1 MMQARV
7 VLATGG
13 TGGHLF
19 PAEALAAELSGQ
31 GHAVTIIMDRRVDGF
46 KGLNDSVD
54 IRFVRS
60 GYFKPGIVKKLQA
73 LVNLGLGFFQAGYLL
88 WKIKPSVVV
97 GFGGYSALPTVLAAQ
112 IMGIPTML
120 HEQNAALGKANALLA
135 RCCKAIALSQPN
147 TRGINITEQ
156 SKTVLTGNPVRSGI
170 IAIAHA
176 TYITPDAGGDI
187 RLLITGG
194 SQAATVFSDVVPKAL
209 ARLPESL
216 RARLSVVHQCRSVDI
231 DATAAAYQMDG
242 IRAETAVFFAD
253 MPDRLRDCHLF
264 IGRSGASTVAE
275 IAAAGRPAIFV
286 PYPGHADMQQ
296 KYNAEHMVA
305 SGGAKMFMQPDFTPE
320 ALSSYLESLLGQPDA
335 LGLMAVAARA
345 CGKPDAT
352 KNLAEVVVN
361 LLGK

>member
-1 MMQARV
+1 MTQARI

-60 GYFKPGIVKKLQA
+60 GYFKSGIIKKLQA
-73 LVNLGLGFFQAGYLL
+73 LVNLGLGFFEAGYLL

-135 RCCKAIALSQPN
+135 RFCKKIALSQPN

-156 SKTVLTGNPVRSGI
+156 NKTVLTGNPVRAGI
-170 IAIAHA
+170 IAIADAAYA
-176 TYITPDAGGDI
+176 TPAVGDI

-209 ARLPESL
+209 ALLPERL
-216 RARLSVVHQCRSVDI
+216 RTRLSVVHQCRSVDI

-242 IRAETAVFFAD
+242 IRAETAVFFSD

-296 KYNAEHMVA
+296 KYNAEHMVD
-305 SGGAKMFMQPDFTPE
+305 SGAAKMFMQQDFTPE
-320 ALSSYLESLLGQPDA
+320 ALSSYLVTLLDQPDA
-335 LGLMAVAARA
+335 MVAMAVAARA
-345 CGKPDAT
+345 CGKPTAT

-361 LLGK
+361 LLDK